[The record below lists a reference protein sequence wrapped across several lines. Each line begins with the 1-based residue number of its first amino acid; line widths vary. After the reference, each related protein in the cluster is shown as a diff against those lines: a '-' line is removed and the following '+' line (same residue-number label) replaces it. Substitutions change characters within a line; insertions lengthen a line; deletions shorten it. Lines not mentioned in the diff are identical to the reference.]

1 MTKTAEKK
9 TIADVMTKD
18 PLRVVATTPLSEA
31 IAILALA
38 EVRHLPVVDDKEQ
51 LTGMLSERDALAVLS
66 FEKTSTE
73 ADREVARSL
82 TVEDVMAREVKACE
96 STMPLTELC
105 DLFLEHKVGAVPV
118 CDDGALVGIASYI
131 DVLRAA
137 RALF

>member
-1 MTKTAEKK
+1 MRTV
-9 TIADVMTKD
+9 ADVMTKD
-18 PLRVVATTPLSEA
+18 PLRVHEKTPLSEA

-38 EVRHLPVVDDKEQ
+38 EVRHLPVVDAEDN
-51 LTGMLSERDALAVLS
+51 LSGMLSERDALAVLS

-73 ADREVARSL
+73 DDRKVARSL
-82 TVEDVMAREVKACE
+82 TVEDVMAKEVKVCA
-96 STMPLTELC
+96 STMPLAQLC

-137 RALF
+137 RDLL